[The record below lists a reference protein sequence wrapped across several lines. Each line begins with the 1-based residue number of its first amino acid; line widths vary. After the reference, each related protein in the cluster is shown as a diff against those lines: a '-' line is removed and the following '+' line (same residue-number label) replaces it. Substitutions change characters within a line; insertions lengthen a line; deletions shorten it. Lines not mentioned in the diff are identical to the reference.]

1 MINILQTFQSP
12 SRCEGPGLLEEIVDK
27 KCCTATSDPDTAAT
41 QQEI

>member
-12 SRCEGPGLLEEIVDK
+12 SRCEGSGLLVEIVDK
-27 KCCTATSDPDTAAT
+27 QCCRATSDLDTAAT